1 MSNCWHS
8 HQNKLSKDASIASLQ
23 KNVQIQCLCLFCKRR
38 KHCVSTSKFQKMET
52 LKILIVD
59 DEPGIRMGTRRALRG
74 LTVSFPFHDDDFDYE
89 ILDTE
94 TGEEAIEIIENQ
106 QIDIVLLDNKLP
118 GIEGIEVLE
127 HIKKQ
132 KFDLAVMMI
141 TSYASID
148 LAVKATNNG
157 AFNFVPKP
165 FTKQELTQAIE
176 SITKHL
182 FLKRMTRKMKAEG
195 KNIRFKFLSV
205 LSHELKSPINAVEGY
220 LRIMK
225 DKQVGND
232 IAAYEKMIDRSM
244 ERIKS
249 MRNLI
254 MDMLD
259 FTRMESGSKN
269 RRIENVDITQVAQI
283 AIDSVLPLANQR
295 KVEIITDFADEL
307 FMQTD
312 SSEVEIIFNN
322 LLSNA
327 VKYNKENG
335 KVFFSIKKE
344 GEKTKI
350 EVEDT
355 GIGMN
360 ETEKS
365 HLFEEFMRAKNEK
378 TRNISGTG
386 LGLSI
391 MKKIVD
397 LNNGTIKV
405 ESEPDKGSVFTVWF

>member
-1 MSNCWHS
+1 M
-8 HQNKLSKDASIASLQ
+8 K
-23 KNVQIQCLCLFCKRR
+23 
-38 KHCVSTSKFQKMET
+38 T
-52 LKILIVD
+52 LKILTVD
-59 DEPGIRMGTRRALRG
+59 DEIGIRAGIRRALRG
-74 LTVSFPFHDDDFDYE
+74 FAVSFPFHDEDFDYE
-89 ILDTE
+89 IIDAE
-94 TGEEAIEIIENQ
+94 TGEEAISIIESK

-118 GIEGIEVLE
+118 GMEGIEVLE
-127 HIKKQ
+127 HIKNN

-141 TSYASID
+141 TSYASIE

-157 AFNFVPKP
+157 AYNFVPKP
-165 FTKQELTQAIE
+165 FTKQELSAAIE
-176 SITKHL
+176 SITKYL

-220 LRIMK
+220 LQIMK
-225 DKQVGND
+225 DKQVGES
-232 IAAYEKMIDRSM
+232 IESYEKMIDRSL

-259 FTRMESGSKN
+259 FTRMENGKKN
-269 RRIENVDITQVAQI
+269 RHIENIDIIQTAKI
-283 AIDSVLPLANQR
+283 ATDSVIPLAKHRN
-295 KVEIITDFADEL
+295 VTINIDFPDEL
-307 FMQTD
+307 FFKTD
-312 SSEVEIIFNN
+312 ASEIEIIFNN
-322 LLSNA
+322 LMSNA

-335 KVFFSIKKE
+335 TVYFTIKKIE
-344 GEKTKI
+344 SEIKI
-350 EVEDT
+350 VVEDT

-360 ETEKS
+360 EVEMS

-391 MKKIVD
+391 MKKIID
-397 LNNGTIKV
+397 INNGKV
-405 ESEPDKGSVFTVWF
+405 EVDSKSDAGSKFTVTFKCN